1 MEAAASMWPQYSPM
15 PISDEGFPV
24 PDRARSVNVC
34 RVCQAVVLT
43 VSQRWC
49 EFTVSPHLT

>member
-34 RVCQAVVLT
+34 RVCQAVALT